1 MNPRIVTL
9 GFLLVV
15 LLATIAP
22 VSARIKAIDRGGTY
36 VGDRIVQPQEV
47 VDGDINV
54 LFGDLTVEGT
64 VNGDINVV
72 GGDVIPEPGS
82 TITGQVNKV
91 GGDYVR
97 SFAPW
102 IPAMGTSALLA
113 QNHHLMRRLAYSVV
127 VLLFFLL
134 FPMRVR
140 VALERVEQHPGLSAA
155 VGTMAFVAI
164 LPIMVLL
171 VLSIVG
177 IPLIALEL
185 AALFAGIF
193 IGQAALSLLIGRRLY
208 ELIIPHTTPSPLGAL
223 VLGLVVVSAAE
234 VVPVMGGLVTA
245 VVWLVGLG
253 AAVLAFVREAHFQPT
268 RGSISGP
275 PMKPA

>member
-1 MNPRIVTL
+1 MTARIAAL
-9 GFLLVV
+9 ACFLVIFA
-15 LLATIAP
+15 ATIAP
-22 VSARIKAIDRGGTY
+22 VSARINAIDHGGTY
-36 VGDRIVQPQEV
+36 IGDQIVEPQDV
-47 VDGDINV
+47 VDGNINV
-54 LFGDLTVEGT
+54 LFGDVTVEGT
-64 VNGDINVV
+64 VNGDVNVV
-72 GGDVIPEPGS
+72 GGQVIQEPGS

-91 GGDYVR
+91 GGEYVH

-102 IPAMGTSALLA
+102 VPAMGTSALLA

-155 VGTMAFVAI
+155 VGTLAFLAI
-164 LPIMVLL
+164 LPVMLLL
-171 VLSIVG
+171 VFSIVG
-177 IPLIALEL
+177 IPLIALEF

-208 ELIIPHTTPSPLGAL
+208 ELIRPHTTPSPLGAL

-253 AAVLAFVREAHFQPT
+253 AAVLAFVREAHFQAARAP
-268 RGSISGP
+268 ISGP
-275 PMKPA
+275 PMNPA

>member
-1 MNPRIVTL
+1 MTARIVAL
-9 GFLLVV
+9 ACFLVV
-15 LLATIAP
+15 FAATIEP
-22 VSARIKAIDRGGTY
+22 VSARINAIDHGGTY
-36 VGDRIVQPQEV
+36 IGDQIVEPQEV
-47 VDGDINV
+47 VDGNINV
-54 LFGDLTVEGT
+54 LFGDVTVEGT
-64 VNGDINVV
+64 VNGDVNVV
-72 GGDVIPEPGS
+72 GGQVIQEPGS

-91 GGDYVR
+91 GGEYVH

-102 IPAMGTSALLA
+102 VPAMGTSALLA

-155 VGTMAFVAI
+155 VGTLAFLAI
-164 LPIMVLL
+164 LPVMLLL
-171 VLSIVG
+171 VFSIVG
-177 IPLIALEL
+177 IPLIALEF

-208 ELIIPHTTPSPLGAL
+208 ELIRPHTTPSPLGAL
-223 VLGLVVVSAAE
+223 ILGLVVVSAAE

-253 AAVLAFVREAHFQPT
+253 AAVLAFVREAHFQAARAP
-268 RGSISGP
+268 ISGP
-275 PMKPA
+275 PMNPA

>member
-1 MNPRIVTL
+1 MSARIVAL
-9 GFLLVV
+9 GCFLLVF
-15 LLATIAP
+15 AAAISPAA
-22 VSARIKAIDRGGTY
+22 ARINAIDHGGTY
-36 VGDRIVQPQEV
+36 IGDQIVEPQEV
-47 VDGDINV
+47 VDGNINV
-54 LFGDLTVEGT
+54 LFGDVTVEGT
-64 VNGDINVV
+64 VNGDVNVV
-72 GGDVIPEPGS
+72 GGQVMQEPGS

-91 GGDYVR
+91 GGDYVH

-102 IPAMGTSALLA
+102 VPAMGTSAILA

-155 VGTMAFVAI
+155 VGTLAFLAI
-164 LPIMVLL
+164 LPVMLLL
-171 VLSIVG
+171 VFSIVG
-177 IPLIALEL
+177 IPLIALEF

-208 ELIIPHTTPSPLGAL
+208 ELIRPHTTPSPLGAL

-253 AAVLAFVREAHFQPT
+253 AALLAFVREARFAAVRTP
-268 RGSISGP
+268 ISGP
-275 PMKPA
+275 PMNPA

>member
-1 MNPRIVTL
+1 MNARIIAL
-9 GFLLVV
+9 AFLL
-15 LLATIAP
+15 LAFTATIAP
-22 VSARIKAIDRGGTY
+22 VSARAIDHGGTY
-36 VGDRIVQPQEV
+36 VGDQIVGPEDV
-47 VDGDINV
+47 VDGNVNV

-64 VNGDINVV
+64 VNGDINIV
-72 GGDVIPEPGS
+72 GGQVIQEPGS

-102 IPAMGTSALLA
+102 VPAIGTSALLA

-134 FPMRVR
+134 FPLRVR
-140 VALERVEQHPGLSAA
+140 IALERVEQHPGLSAA

-164 LPIMVLL
+164 LPIMVLF

-208 ELIIPHTTPSPLGAL
+208 ELISPHTTPSPLGAL

-253 AAVLAFVREAHFQPT
+253 AAVLAFVREAHFQAARAP
-268 RGSISGP
+268 ISGP
-275 PMKPA
+275 PMNPA